1 MGFNS
6 DFPHACDKIPTKGTS
21 DGRAL
26 LWLRV
31 YSGGEGLAAEAEDRW
46 D

>member
-1 MGFNS
+1 MGSNS
-6 DFPHACDKIPTKGTS
+6 DFPHACDKIPTKSTS

-31 YSGGEGLAAEAEDRW
+31 YPGGEGLAAEAEDRW